1 LDPKIHS
8 KQEADVAEKP
18 AITRE
23 LGTLLA
29 DVRSADIPQAA
40 RDIAIRGLA
49 DAVGTMLAGSVE
61 PATLIVQR
69 TLPSGGQAHVC
80 FGAGKAHPMDAARIN
95 GTAAHALDFDDVSI
109 QGHPSAVLLAALLP
123 EAEALDASGRAVLDA
138 YVMGFEA
145 WAELVLREPDQHHR
159 KGWHPTGL
167 FGAVGAAAACA
178 RLRRL
183 DALKS
188 AHALAIA
195 ASQSAG
201 VMANFGSMVKPFHAG
216 SAAYIGVLSAR
227 LAEEGLQA
235 SLNAIEHP
243 QGLLRAASPQGR
255 VDLDSPVR
263 AARDWHLLAR
273 GLTLKKYPSC
283 LSTHRGLD
291 GMHELL
297 ARAPIPA
304 DSVERV
310 TVRMSA
316 RNATILHA
324 HRPRTALEG
333 KFSIEFAVA
342 ATLVARRFTL
352 AELTDD
358 FVLRVDVQ
366 ALIARVVVE
375 HDSRED
381 PITGYAPQDTITIE
395 TRDGQRLATSIADMR
410 GTPANP
416 IGDEELFIKFESC
429 LKVANQG
436 KHARGLFDAFLGLA
450 DVPSM
455 SAFMQHWAKE
465 LHHG

>member
-1 LDPKIHS
+1 MPD
-8 KQEADVAEKP
+8 KP
-18 AITRE
+18 AITHE
-23 LGTLLA
+23 LGALIA
-29 DVRSADIPQAA
+29 GVRPADIPEAA
-40 RDIAIRGLA
+40 RGIAARGLV
-49 DAVGTMLAGSVE
+49 DAVGTMIAGSVE
-61 PATLIVQR
+61 PVTGIVRR
-69 TLPSGGQAHVC
+69 TLPAGGQAHVC
-80 FGAGKAHPMDAARIN
+80 LGPDTAHPMDAARVN

-123 EAEALDASGRAVLDA
+123 EAEVLGASGRDFLDA

-183 DALKS
+183 GPRES
-188 AHALAIA
+188 AHALGIA

-216 SAAYIGVLSAR
+216 SAACTGVLSAR
-227 LAEEGLQA
+227 LAAEGMQA
-235 SLNAIEHP
+235 SPDAIEHP
-243 QGLLRAASPQGR
+243 QGLLRAASPAGR

-263 AARDWHLLAR
+263 AASDWHLLAR
-273 GLTLKKYPSC
+273 GLTIKKYPTC

-297 ARAPIPA
+297 AQGTLPA
-304 DSVERV
+304 GSVRRV

-342 ATLVARRFTL
+342 AMLAAGRLTL

-358 FVLRVDVQ
+358 FVLRDDVQ
-366 ALIARVVVE
+366 ALIRRVAVE

-381 PITGYAPQDTITIE
+381 PLTGYAPEDTITIE
-395 TRDGQRLATSIADMR
+395 TEDGRRLATSVSDMR

-416 IGDEELFIKFESC
+416 IGDRELFAKFESC
-429 LKVANQG
+429 LRVADYGAPAQ
-436 KHARGLFDAFLGLA
+436 ALFESFLDLA
-450 DVPSM
+450 AVPDM
-455 SAFMQHWAKE
+455 SAFVRRWAGAARRKE
-465 LHHG
+465 NIEREVTHHG